1 MTTANNPFIPTVA
14 PQRMTLE
21 EYLNYDD
28 GTDTRYELRDGILV
42 NMGAES
48 DINVVIGSLLF
59 SIFLQ
64 WVPYYCVRRGT
75 EIAVSGSAANTRY
88 PDLVVVTEQ
97 GAAALV
103 GKQRSLITFEMPAP
117 ALVVEVVSSSD
128 TNQKSR
134 ERDYVEK
141 RLEYAQR
148 GIPEYWI
155 IDPAAA
161 VVLVL
166 NLVDDSYQEQRF
178 TKEQFLVSPGFPNL
192 TLRAN
197 QVLEAGP

>member
-1 MTTANNPFIPTVA
+1 
-14 PQRMTLE
+14 
-21 EYLNYDD
+21 
-28 GTDTRYELRDGILV
+28 
-42 NMGAES
+42 
-48 DINVVIGSLLF
+48 
-59 SIFLQ
+59 
-64 WVPYYCVRRGT
+64 
-75 EIAVSGSAANTRY
+75 
-88 PDLVVVTEQ
+88 LVVVTEQ